1 MQNGQP
7 TYRTLPG
14 GAQLETIIGNA
25 QPNYTGGLT
34 NRFTAGPFGLTVF
47 LTFSVGGHIY
57 NINRSVLT
65 ANNGV
70 GNQLTD
76 VLSGAGQNGI
86 PVAHTGN
93 TFDSHPSTLFVE
105 DGTFLRGKNI
115 RLDFNVPSSWM
126 RAIRMRHV
134 DHVQVYVSAQN
145 FFTVTKY
152 SGFDPEVT
160 EYATSP
166 IAQGIDFG
174 TYPQTRQFTFGLNAG
189 F

>member
-1 MQNGQP
+1 
-7 TYRTLPG
+7 
-14 GAQLETIIGNA
+14 
-25 QPNYTGGLT
+25 
-34 NRFTAGPFGLTVF
+34 
-47 LTFSVGGHIY
+47 VGGHIY

-65 ANNGV
+65 TNDGT

-76 VLSGAGQNGI
+76 VLHGGTNGI
-86 PVAHTGN
+86 PVAMIGN
-93 TFDSHPSTLFVE
+93 TFDTRPSTLFVE

-115 RLDFNVPSSWM
+115 RLDFNVPSAWM
-126 RAIRMRHV
+126 RAVRMRHV
-134 DHVQVYVSAQN
+134 DHLQVYASAQN

-152 SGFDPEVT
+152 SGYDPEVT